1 MLVESFLNFLC
12 KVWNIVFKY
21 PCIKFC
27 IQYYRFYFFLYKVL
41 DLVYKILELQS
52 CGLRCRN
59 FENMLLQSFFQSARF
74 ELKFCIWKYNV
85 RYMLVVCFRYRSR
98 KFWYM
103 SSKNFECC
111 TKLKGFLYIISKILL
126 AEQWFG
132 FEFTMFIMC
141 TCQQK
146 VPKFDV

>member
-27 IQYYRFYFFLYKVL
+27 IQYYRFLFFFTEFLIQCIRFWNCKVVDSDVETLKTCYYKV
-41 DLVYKILELQS
+41 
-52 CGLRCRN
+52 
-59 FENMLLQSFFQSARF
+59 FFQSARF

-85 RYMLVVCFRYRSR
+85 RYMLVVSFRYRSR

-103 SSKNFECC
+103 SSKFFECF

-132 FEFTMFIMC
+132 FECRMFIMC